1 MAVRYHVLE
10 ARDNIRQ
17 KVLFIV
23 FAIFVI
29 FMANTFVVLCIKR
42 KYGEYNGPFFQG
54 VCEPWWEDNSDPYI
68 HDSGPNIYAMC
79 GPKKMVYNYVN
90 ETYVFSG
97 YIQYCSIANY
107 PTPAPNVYSYEFIN

>member
-42 KYGEYNGPFFQG
+42 KYGEYNGPFSKVYANLG
-54 VCEPWWEDNSDPYI
+54 GKIIATP
-68 HDSGPNIYAMC
+68 IYTILVQIFTPC
-79 GPKKMVYNYVN
+79 VDPKKWFIIML
-90 ETYVFSG
+90 TKLMFSRVIFNIVRLLITQHLLQM
-97 YIQYCSIANY
+97 YTAMNL
-107 PTPAPNVYSYEFIN
+107 

>member
-29 FMANTFVVLCIKR
+29 FMANTFVVCVLSVNMENIILFSKVYANLGGKIISPNTR
-42 KYGEYNGPFFQG
+42 FWSKYLRHVWTQKNGL
-54 VCEPWWEDNSDPYI
+54 
-68 HDSGPNIYAMC
+68 
-79 GPKKMVYNYVN
+79 
-90 ETYVFSG
+90 
-97 YIQYCSIANY
+97 
-107 PTPAPNVYSYEFIN
+107 